1 MQWTQ
6 KQLKDVNKT
15 KKNQD
20 EIFQKWGSFFQLAF
34 SGRKNGSKQKT
45 KVVSE
50 PQRTDLFISV
60 VKIVYFWVLGCQKKT
75 KKIKKI
81 WKLFLDWAKFSSMT
95 IFRVKKSSKFKNKNS
110 FGTAT
115 KIIFRIHR

>member
-1 MQWTQ
+1 MG
-6 KQLKDVNKT
+6 KGRSKEKNR
-15 KKNQD
+15 KKMG
-20 EIFQKWGSFFQLAF
+20 FFFQLAF

-75 KKIKKI
+75 QNPIPE
-81 WKLFLDWAKFSSMT
+81 
-95 IFRVKKSSKFKNKNS
+95 
-110 FGTAT
+110 
-115 KIIFRIHR
+115 